1 MESPAHA
8 KDYAIYVLQKRWP
21 EAEPY
26 IKDDIEQWD
35 SYKDYFGI
43 EEED

>member
-1 MESPAHA
+1 MEDPAYA
-8 KDYAIYVLQKRWP
+8 KDYAIFVLKKRWP
-21 EAEPY
+21 EAEPS
-26 IKDDIEQWD
+26 IKNNEGQWD